1 MLISNLKTENMFV
14 ELLDHEEESISG
26 GAISIT
32 ADKLKLSFTNL
43 GLNIDGLKI
52 FIKAGAI
59 QLSGV
64 QLGV

>member
-26 GAISIT
+26 GAISLT
-32 ADKLKLSFTNL
+32 ADKLNLSFTNL
-43 GLNIDGLKI
+43 ALNIDGLKI
-52 FIKAGAI
+52 FLKGGLI

-64 QLGV
+64 KVGD

>member
-32 ADKLKLSFTNL
+32 ADKLNLSFTNL

-59 QLSGV
+59 KLSGV

>member
-32 ADKLKLSFTNL
+32 ADKLNLSFTNL

-52 FIKAGAI
+52 FIKAGVI
-59 QLSGV
+59 QLTGV
-64 QLGV
+64 KLGA

>member
-14 ELLDHEEESISG
+14 ELLDNEEESISG
-26 GAISIT
+26 GAISAT
-32 ADKLKLSFTNL
+32 ADKLNLSFTNV

-52 FIKAGAI
+52 FLKGGVI

-64 QLGV
+64 KVSV

>member
-32 ADKLKLSFTNL
+32 ADKLNLSFTNL
-43 GLNIDGLKI
+43 ALNIDGI
-52 FIKAGAI
+52 NISIKGGAI

-64 QLGV
+64 KVGV